1 MASLVRSPYASPSLS
16 TPLIPNLAG
25 NCHCLPASLHR
36 LSPRRPASIVARF
49 LFISSALADPNTS
62 NSLGEEEPL
71 LPSLQELS
79 GCFDLPPDY
88 LSKLPRDLR
97 LDLNDAAFDLANG
110 SVLDECGQEVGE
122 FLINLSRAW
131 EQADTLTS
139 NRVTAGLP
147 SLHRYL
153 TSEIKPATGRRLLLA
168 GRRFE
173 AMGQYGQG
181 ELSRIAKAM
190 IKTGNLLSKG
200 SVLQPDGTPKSNTR
214 TFKFGEL
221 QVALTTEK
229 ANIGA
234 AIAFVLGFLSWE
246 LSQGIQNIPE
256 SSLQYANDNAVM
268 LAKSLR
274 GSLLAISYALTVLS
288 ASASVGLLL
297 LGRQLNSENK

>member
-1 MASLVRSPYASPSLS
+1 
-16 TPLIPNLAG
+16 
-25 NCHCLPASLHR
+25 
-36 LSPRRPASIVARF
+36 
-49 LFISSALADPNTS
+49 
-62 NSLGEEEPL
+62 
-71 LPSLQELS
+71 
-79 GCFDLPPDY
+79 
-88 LSKLPRDLR
+88 
-97 LDLNDAAFDLANG
+97 
-110 SVLDECGQEVGE
+110 
-122 FLINLSRAW
+122 
-131 EQADTLTS
+131 
-139 NRVTAGLP
+139 
-147 SLHRYL
+147 
-153 TSEIKPATGRRLLLA
+153 
-168 GRRFE
+168 
-173 AMGQYGQG
+173 MGQYGQG

>member
-1 MASLVRSPYASPSLS
+1 MASILLLSPYAPSLS
-16 TPLIPNLAG
+16 SPLIPNLAG
-25 NCHCLPASLHR
+25 NSHRLAGSLHCVSGRR
-36 LSPRRPASIVARF
+36 LAAVGARF
-49 LFISSALADPNTS
+49 LVISFALAEPNTS
-62 NSLGEEEPL
+62 DSLGEEEPII
-71 LPSLQELS
+71 PSLEELS
-79 GCFDLPPDY
+79 GCFDIPPDY

-122 FLINLSRAW
+122 FFINLSRAW

-139 NRVTAGLP
+139 NRIAAGLP
-147 SLHRYL
+147 SLHGYL
-153 TSEIKPATGRRLLLA
+153 TTIGRRLLLA

-190 IKTGNLLSKG
+190 IKTGNLLSKD
-200 SVLQPDGTPKSNTR
+200 SVLQTDGRTKSNTR

-234 AIAFVLGFLSWE
+234 VIAFVLGFLSWE
-246 LSQGIQNIPE
+246 LSQGIQNNPE
-256 SSLQYANDNAVM
+256 SSFQYANDNALM

-274 GSLLAISYALTVLS
+274 GFLLVISYGLTVLS
-288 ASASVGLLL
+288 AFASVGLLL
-297 LGRQLNSENK
+297 LGQQLNSENKSE